1 MMVPYIVI
9 TFIVLAFIVQDFN
22 GVIKGFFDIQFNKS
36 ILLTDYI
43 IVGGIGATLLN
54 SGILMLINYYL
65 IKLLKLKMTGLIF
78 AGILTI
84 GGFAFFGKNILN
96 ISIVFIGIYLYAQYK
111 HISIK
116 SIIIIFL
123 FSTGIAPISSLFIF
137 GLGIPLLY
145 SIPLGLFVGILS
157 GFSIVFML
165 VGLMLNDFK
174 MENYKKILSKSGR
187 AITDFTREDSYGI
200 TLINIGLTSFL
211 VITIIIVLNIKISG
225 PIMGAIMVVMGFSA
239 FGKHIRNVLPS
250 MLGVYIMSLIFGYHA
265 SNITISLAIIFSTA
279 LAPLSSEKGV
289 VVGILSGMVHLPL
302 VLTFSN
308 LLGGALL

>member
-239 FGKHIRNVLPS
+239 FGKHI
-250 MLGVYIMSLIFGYHA
+250 
-265 SNITISLAIIFSTA
+265 
-279 LAPLSSEKGV
+279 
-289 VVGILSGMVHLPL
+289 
-302 VLTFSN
+302 
-308 LLGGALL
+308 